1 MANLK
6 VNTDAVVATAEKLKV
21 YNTRMRNDFPSVQNA
36 MNQLHNEWDG
46 AASNAAISKFNEM
59 KSKFCDARYN
69 VMDNYIRF
77 LLQQVGEGYVQ
88 TEEVNV
94 SLADQFK

>member
-6 VNTDAVVATAEKLKV
+6 VNTDAAVAAAEHIKQYNEQMRDHFDTVLRAIQKLD
-21 YNTRMRNDFPSVQNA
+21 NS
-36 MNQLHNEWDG
+36 WDG
-46 AASNAAISKFNEM
+46 AAASAAMSKFNEL
-59 KSKFCDARYN
+59 KSQFPEARYN
-69 VMDNYIRF
+69 VLDNYVNF

-88 TEEVNV
+88 TENANI